1 MSGQDGV
8 ERKPLAQT
16 RSLTAPHRA
25 SGDADPHLCP
35 KLGEETEASLVTA
48 ETGEQSLEAAAL
60 PPPRLPEEGGAPQD
74 PAGCGRAPQ
83 IRGGGDRSCVATKAG
98 QEETAPPTDGLE
110 AASASVA
117 TDSSL
122 ENGCQRAEPRGLGDE
137 KALEACGAER
147 SGSEVM
153 AEARAE
159 EAKTEK
165 CPVFSGAGDEEVVQK
180 EGAKEEDGGRQA
192 MEVEERPVGG
202 ETEMVEGHRAVEE
215 VREEAGPQP
224 LGVDLRMNALGAIQL
239 ELGAV
244 KARADRAFQQLEQ
257 RFGRM
262 RRHYVARR
270 DYIIQNIP
278 GFWFTAFRN
287 HPELSPLIRGQDA
300 AMLRYLTNLEV
311 KELRPPGTG
320 WEFKFFFRRNPYFL
334 NKVIVKECE
343 VRPSG
348 GVVSLSTPIIWHQ
361 GREPPCFYG
370 RNPDIVCSFFTW
382 FSDHSLPESDRI
394 AEIIKEDLWPNPL
407 QYYLLVEGARRA
419 RHRPIREPV
428 EMPRPFGFQSG

>member
-1 MSGQDGV
+1 MNGQDGV
-8 ERKPLAQT
+8 ERKPHAQT
-16 RSLTAPHRA
+16 RSLTAPDLA
-25 SGDADPHLCP
+25 SGDADPALCP

-60 PPPRLPEEGGAPQD
+60 PPPRLPEEWGAPQD
-74 PAGCGRAPQ
+74 PAGCGHAPQ

-117 TDSSL
+117 TDSSR
-122 ENGCQRAEPRGLGDE
+122 ENGRQRAEPRRLGDE

-165 CPVFSGAGDEEVVQK
+165 CPVFSGAGDEEV
-180 EGAKEEDGGRQA
+180 
-192 MEVEERPVGG
+192 EERPVGG
-202 ETEMVEGHRAVEE
+202 ETEMVEGNRAVEE

-239 ELGAV
+239 ELDAV

-262 RRHYVARR
+262 RRDYVARR

-300 AMLRYLTNLEV
+300 EMLRYLTNLEV
-311 KELRPPGTG
+311 KELRPPRTG
-320 WEFKFFFRRNPYFL
+320 WEFKFFFRRNAYFL

-361 GREPPCFYG
+361 GREPPSFYG
-370 RNPDIVCSFFTW
+370 RNPDVVRSFFTW

-394 AEIIKEDLWPNPL
+394 ADIIKEDLWPNPL

-419 RHRPIREPV
+419 RHRRIREPV
-428 EMPRPFGFQSG
+428 EIPRPFGFQSG